1 MAIYIKNTK
10 RVTNILA
17 NVNGQRKK
25 IVSAWVNRDGVPAKV
40 FGLEHN
46 HIIPVT
52 ANGYIAKSRGNS
64 FKLIIPDKEEI
75 SCTATANDHIS
86 LSGNMVMVSKNAAVG
101 SVIPVSVSSDSVS
114 YTVNII
120 VAPDIS
126 KNSYEIYDSNDLVT
140 LRTIVNNS
148 AMNDVSQNA
157 RLMNDID
164 LSDVCSPT
172 AGNWIIISEYHGI
185 FDGQG
190 HTINHLYMDV
200 TGADY
205 AGKYETY
212 VGLFGKANGATIKNV
227 TLNGSVTGRSGSTS
241 KNMYVGGFC
250 GSAKITQFENL
261 TNNCSVYA
269 LYSSG
274 AAIAAPY
281 YAGGICGEGTSVKF
295 VGCVNNGIIQGKKY
309 SGGICGYGG
318 PFTNCHN
325 TGNVESIIGDAG
337 GIGGRNGGVIW
348 TTGCANTG
356 TIIANSGVAGGIFAS
371 GSYVSQCHNSGN
383 ISSSRQSAGGIIGS
397 GGRIDEC
404 YNNGEITASG
414 QSSASYAGG
423 IVGSALNEVKN
434 SYNTGNVTGYHAAG
448 GITGCQQTA
457 YVSNCYSIGNYKVND
472 SGNAYGSIIGY
483 SMNSCQLTNCYALTS
498 RLNGGNANAVTKTNC
513 ESVSESILKT
523 YAHKLGDKFTEDAD
537 GINSGF
543 PILAF
548 QTT

>member
-1 MAIYIKNTK
+1 MAIYINNTK
-10 RVTNILA
+10 KVTNMLV
-17 NVNGQRKK
+17 NVNGQKKK

-40 FGLEHN
+40 FGPDHN
-46 HIIPVT
+46 YMIPVT
-52 ANGYIAKSRGNS
+52 ANSYIAKSRGKS
-64 FKLIIPDKEEI
+64 FKLTIPDKEEI

-86 LSGNMVMVSKNAAVG
+86 LSGNMVTVSQNAAVG
-101 SVIPVSVSSDSVS
+101 SVIPVRVSSDSVS

-140 LRTIVNNS
+140 LRTIVNHS

-185 FDGQG
+185 FDGQR

-200 TGADY
+200 TGANY
-205 AGKYETY
+205 AENYETY
-212 VGLFGKANGATIKNV
+212 VGLFGKTNGATIKNA

-250 GSAKITQFENL
+250 AYSTNTKLENL
-261 TNNCSVYA
+261 INNASVYA
-269 LYSSG
+269 LYPSS
-274 AAIAAPY
+274 ASIAAPF
-281 YAGGICGEGTSVKF
+281 YAGGICGYSPSAEYT
-295 VGCVNNGIIQGKKY
+295 GCTNNGIVQGKRY

-318 PFTNCHN
+318 HFMNCHN
-325 TGNVESIIGDAG
+325 TGKIQSLIGDAG
-337 GIGGRNGGVIW
+337 GIGGRNGGGIW

-356 TIIANSGVAGGIFAS
+356 TIIANSGYAGGIFAS
-371 GSYVSQCHNSGN
+371 GSYVSQCHNWGS

-483 SMNSCQLTNCYALTS
+483 SMNSCQLINCYALTS
-498 RLNGGNANAVTKTNC
+498 RLHGGNAYAVTKTNC

-523 YAHKLGDKFTEDAD
+523 YAHKLGDKFTDDAH
-537 GINSGF
+537 GINGGF